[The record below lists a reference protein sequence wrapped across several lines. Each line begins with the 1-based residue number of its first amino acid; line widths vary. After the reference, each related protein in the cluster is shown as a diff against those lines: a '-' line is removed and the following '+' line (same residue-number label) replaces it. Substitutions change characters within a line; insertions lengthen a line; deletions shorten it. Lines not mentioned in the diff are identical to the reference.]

1 MKILGRFESYGSEDD
16 NLQPV
21 QVKLAYILLTDEEA
35 VQIQQQ
41 NASVEMQLLSMIRQG
56 LQNAN

>member
-1 MKILGRFESYGSEDD
+1 
-16 NLQPV
+16 
-21 QVKLAYILLTDEEA
+21 LTDEEA